1 MTGAEVAV
9 AAALA
14 PEIIGATAAGTAAAT
29 GATAAGLG
37 AAGTAAGTAAA
48 LTPTA
53 MALGEAGA
61 GLLSTGM
68 GGVGGM
74 LGATEAAPLASTLLA
89 PGAVAPS
96 FTEAAAAA
104 GAAPL
109 SAPPMAGGLGL
120 SPSAMFGSGASPLPA
135 GMSMEPPGAGSF
147 PWAKMAGQMGKQLM
161 GGDQQQQATHAQR
174 PPQGQSP
181 QMSNQEILARLK
193 MAQAGRSNFAGL
205 LGRFQ

>member
-37 AAGTAAGTAAA
+37 AAGTAAGLGAADLVAGGTAA
-48 LTPTA
+48 
-53 MALGEAGA
+53 GFGA
-61 GLLSTGM
+61 GLL
-68 GGVGGM
+68 
-74 LGATEAAPLASTLLA
+74 AP
-89 PGAVAPS
+89 
-96 FTEAAAAA
+96 EAAAA
-104 GAAPL
+104 GAGAGMGGGLTSMFGGALAPEMVA
-109 SAPPMAGGLGL
+109 APTAVTGAGLAPAPTVAAPMAGMGGGTASLFGPSVAPASASSGL
-120 SPSAMFGSGASPLPA
+120 
-135 GMSMEPPGAGSF
+135 
-147 PWAKMAGQMGKQLM
+147 PWAKMAGQMGKGMVGQ
-161 GGDQQQQATHAQR
+161 DQQQATHAQR

-181 QMSNQEILARLK
+181 QMSNQEILQRLK